1 MEKMGNFIQKHGQ
14 WRANLLKERK
24 YFQKRWAPW
33 NTTMTAANVFHIPD
47 ILTVSEPF

>member
-1 MEKMGNFIQKHGQ
+1 MGNLIQKQ
-14 WRANLLKERK
+14 WQRQANLLNERK

>member
-1 MEKMGNFIQKHGQ
+1 MGNLIQKNGQ
-14 WRANLLKERK
+14 WKANLLNERK

-33 NTTMTAANVFHIPD
+33 NTTMTAATVFHIPY